1 MAGLEA
7 GARNDV
13 PLDAGYR
20 LVCRTERQGDA
31 HASGRRLLLV
41 GLAVVAARIWRSV
54 PAAITLFAIT

>member
-1 MAGLEA
+1 MRVTDWFVERSAR
-7 GARNDV
+7 GA
-13 PLDAGYR
+13 
-20 LVCRTERQGDA
+20 A